1 MATTFEQ
8 EIGTPALLV
17 HLRPVFEMTDDK
29 FEEFCRINRDL
40 RIEMTA
46 EGDLVI
52 MPPTFGRTGNRNFK
66 LTRQV
71 GNWTDKDGTG
81 VGFDSSTLFR
91 LPNGAKRS
99 PDVSWVRKSRLAAL
113 TDEQK
118 EKFLPLCP
126 DFVIELRSTSDSLP
140 ELQAKMQEYI
150 ANGAQLGWLIDPQGK
165 QVFVYRAD
173 GSVER
178 LNDPQTVTGDP
189 LLAGFVLDLNSIWE
203 ADF

>member
-8 EIGTPALLV
+8 DIGTPALLV

-46 EGDLVI
+46 EGDLII
-52 MPPTFGRTGNRNFK
+52 MPPTFGRTGNRNLK
-66 LTRQV
+66 LTQQV
-71 GNWTDKDGTG
+71 ANWSDKDGTG
-81 VGFDSSTLFR
+81 VGFDSSTLFK

-99 PDVSWVRKSRLAAL
+99 PDASWIKRSRLAVL
-113 TDEQK
+113 TEEEKD
-118 EKFLPLCP
+118 KFLPLCP
-126 DFVIELRSTSDSLP
+126 DFVIELRSTSDSLS
-140 ELQAKMQEYI
+140 ELQAKMQEYS
-150 ANGAQLGWLIDPQGK
+150 ANGTELGWLIDPQGK

-173 GSVER
+173 NSVEQ

-189 LLAGFVLDLNSIWE
+189 VLAGFVLNLNSVWE